1 MPGTQLVHQKK
12 IIHAFTGVPSSASLP
27 YVSLKNY
34 QHLTVVIAVQNAT
47 TVTGS
52 AVGLSQATAVA
63 GTGAKVLPFSKA
75 WRNIDQGADDAL
87 AEFAV
92 SSNTFTADSTN
103 SKRLLYVLEV
113 EAEHLDLDG
122 DFDCARVTLGNA
134 TAATVS
140 VTYILS
146 IARYSGRVE
155 AQPSAIVD

>member
-12 IIHAFTGVPSSASLP
+12 VFHAYTGVPSGATPP

-63 GTGAKVLPFSKA
+63 GTGAKTLAFAKA
-75 WRNIDQGADDAL
+75 WRNIDQAAGDAV

-92 SSNTFTADSTN
+92 AANTFTTDNTN
-103 SKRLLYVLEV
+103 SKRLLYVIEV
-113 EAEHLDLDG
+113 EAEQLDLDN
-122 DFDCARVTLGNA
+122 DFDCAGVTLGNA
-134 TAATVS
+134 TAATLS

-146 IARYSGRVE
+146 IPRYSGRVE
-155 AQPSAIVD
+155 NQPSALAD